1 MKKGPKKLAYAY
13 LRRSNAEESA
23 SEKRQRE
30 AIKKAAGVAGYRIVE
45 DGYFFDASV
54 SGSLDVEDRPA
65 LTKLFALLEKGEIT
79 TVFCEG
85 IDRIARSVLCGQVL
99 CEQFKAM
106 GVSVYDS
113 WGKNLTTC
121 ADKESELI
129 RNIMLCIADYEKS
142 KIVARMLDGRRRKK
156 DSLKKS
162 KRKNNRV
169 KVKVE
174 GRKAYGE
181 EDELEKIILKKIK
194 AMRNADGV
202 KARTWANIANELND
216 GDMPT
221 RSGKPWTMANVRKIG
236 LANGLK

>member
-1 MKKGPKKLAYAY
+1 MKKGPKKPAYAY

-30 AIKKAAGVAGYRIVE
+30 AIKKAAGAAGYRIVE
-45 DGYFFDASV
+45 DGYFFDASI
-54 SGSLDVEDRPA
+54 SGSLDVDGRPA

-99 CEQFKAM
+99 CEQFKTM

-142 KIVARMLDGRRRKK
+142 KIVARMLDGRRRKR
-156 DSLKKS
+156 DNLKAAS
-162 KRKNNRV
+162 RKNNRIST
-169 KVKVE
+169 KVE
-174 GRKAYGE
+174 GRKAYGFHP
-181 EDELEKIILKKIK
+181 DEKDILKRIK
-194 AMRNADGV
+194 QLRTKGGN
-202 KARTWANIANELND
+202 KERTWGGIANALND
-216 GDMPT
+216 AGLKN
-221 RSGKPWTMANVRKIG
+221 RSGNDWKMANVRSIG
-236 LANGLK
+236 LANGLC

>member
-1 MKKGPKKLAYAY
+1 MKKGPKKPAYAY

-30 AIKKAAGVAGYRIVE
+30 AIKKAAGAAGYRIVE
-45 DGYFFDASV
+45 DGYFFDASI
-54 SGSLDVEDRPA
+54 SGSLDVDGRPA

-99 CEQFKAM
+99 CEQFKTM

-142 KIVARMLDGRRRKK
+142 KIVARMLDGRRRKR
-156 DSLKKS
+156 DNLKAAS
-162 KRKNNRV
+162 RKNNRIST
-169 KVKVE
+169 KVE
-174 GRKAYGE
+174 GRKAFGFHP
-181 EDELEKIILKKIK
+181 DEKDILKRIK
-194 AMRNADGV
+194 ELRTKGGN
-202 KARTWANIANELND
+202 KERTWGGIARALNQA
-216 GDMPT
+216 GHKN
-221 RSGKPWTMANVRKIG
+221 RSGSDWKMANVRSIG